1 MTADNVKK
9 TIKAFEDALE
19 RLKESLELLD
29 SNKNKGELSE
39 ICTDAVV
46 KRFEITFEYCW
57 KLMQAAIVYEGGE
70 AFGPRP
76 AIQEAIKFGW
86 IDNPEFWADA
96 LDARNGSVHD
106 YFGITM
112 NKYVLLVK
120 QFVKEADKFL
130 ARVRVSLKEEN
141 E

>member
-1 MTADNVKK
+1 MTINNVKK
-9 TIKAFEDALE
+9 TMATFKEALSK
-19 RLKESLELLD
+19 LKESLELLEA
-29 SNKNKGELSE
+29 NKNKSELNE

-46 KRFEITFEYCW
+46 KRFEVCFEYCW
-57 KLMQAAIVYEGGE
+57 KVMKTAADYQGAE

-86 IDNPEFWADA
+86 IDDPEFWANA

-112 NKYVLLVK
+112 DQYISLVK
-120 QFVKEADKFL
+120 QFAKKADEFAGALKEA
-130 ARVRVSLKEEN
+130 LKIEL
-141 E
+141 

>member
-1 MTADNVKK
+1 MTLDSVKK
-9 TIKAFEDALE
+9 TMETFEGALE
-19 RLKESLELLD
+19 KLKESLELLD
-29 SNKNKGELSE
+29 SNKNNGELYE

-46 KRFEITFEYCW
+46 KRFEVAFEYCW
-57 KLMQAAIVYEGGE
+57 KLMQASVVYEGSE

-86 IDNPEFWADA
+86 IGDPEFWADA

-112 NKYVLLVK
+112 ERYLDLVRL
-120 QFVKEADKFL
+120 FVKKSEDFL
-130 ARVRVSLKEEN
+130 SRLKGSLKK
-141 E
+141 